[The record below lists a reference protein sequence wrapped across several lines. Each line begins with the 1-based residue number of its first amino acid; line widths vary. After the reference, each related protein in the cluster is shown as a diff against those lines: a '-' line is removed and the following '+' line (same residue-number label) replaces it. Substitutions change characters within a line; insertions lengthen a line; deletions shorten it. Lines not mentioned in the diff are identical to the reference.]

1 MANNDWD
8 LDDLL
13 NFSYDREVPEK
24 NDDFD
29 IFDQFDKMSAKDKPR
44 AEKPE
49 SGKGLGESFSDYDE
63 LKMYEKLRCSNEH
76 SNSAFDVPK
85 SAERPHRDRPQH
97 DSPKHM
103 AASEDP
109 LPPLLSERENR
120 FAQGGFDRDIFEQYE
135 KMPKAA
141 PVVEEVHKAPVEE
154 LADAVSSRSAKEIE
168 ALKQASHDAY
178 ERYRSNYIKGKKKRS
193 GNKGWKVGKFHRVLT
208 AIYLISFAVFV
219 VSMVFMNV
227 LPFGLSLVL
236 YGLLV
241 LISLFVFV
249 QTRRTAA
256 GKWAKRFAT
265 LIAVILIGIYG
276 VGTVYALGT
285 LSFLSDSSVSNE
297 KAVSDITRKPFNF
310 VITGIDVDG
319 TIDEQGRSDVNM
331 VVTVNPSTHQI
342 LMTSIPRDYEIYM
355 AEFDNAMDKLT
366 HTGFYGVST
375 TIAAEEQLFDTTVN
389 YYVKVNFTTVERFI
403 DAVGGVDVESEY
415 EFTPVKLK
423 DWTVQEGMNHM
434 NGKQALAFARER
446 KAFLTGDNQRIKN
459 QQAVFEALIRKAT
472 GSRTMI
478 LSYNKVLTS
487 LRNYFEMSF
496 SSREIRR
503 LVKLQIARNP
513 DWHIYKNTVVGGD
526 GSMPTY
532 STGGAYAYVMT
543 QDQESIDNA
552 KALITAVMEGQTLQT
567 DDDGKVSIAK
577 E

>member
-13 NFSYDREVPEK
+13 NFNYDREVPEK
-24 NDDFD
+24 KSDFD
-29 IFDQFDKMSAKDKPR
+29 ILDQFDRMPEP
-44 AEKPE
+44 EKPK
-49 SGKGLGESFSDYDE
+49 SGKGLGNDFSIYDE
-63 LKMYEKLRCSNEH
+63 LKQYEELRHKE
-76 SNSAFDVPK
+76 
-85 SAERPHRDRPQH
+85 PQG
-97 DSPKHM
+97 SPGFGAPKH
-103 AASEDP
+103 ASGKQSFSAPSDP
-109 LPPLLSERENR
+109 LPPLSSERERR
-120 FAQGGFDRDIFEQYE
+120 FEQKRFDRDIFEQYE
-135 KMPKAA
+135 KTPKSA
-141 PVVEEVHKAPVEE
+141 PVVEEVHSGHIDEI
-154 LADAVSSRSAKEIE
+154 ADAVSQRSAKEIE
-168 ALKQASHDAY
+168 AIKQASHDAY
-178 ERYRSNYIKGKKKRS
+178 ERYRSNYVKGKKKRS
-193 GNKGWKVGKFHRVLT
+193 GNKGWHVTKFHRVLT
-208 AIYLISFAVFV
+208 TIYLAAFAVFAA
-219 VSMVFMNV
+219 SMIFMNV
-227 LPFGLSLVL
+227 LPFGMSVALYGVLALLSLF
-236 YGLLV
+236 
-241 LISLFVFV
+241 IFV
-249 QTRRTAA
+249 QTRRGGA
-256 GKWAKRFAT
+256 GKWGKRTAT
-265 LIAVILIGIYG
+265 FLAIILIGVYG

-285 LSFLSDSSVSNE
+285 LSFLSDSSVNNE
-297 KAVSDITRKPFNF
+297 KAVSDLTRKPFNF

-366 HTGFYGVST
+366 HTGFYGVGT
-375 TIAAEEQLFDTTVN
+375 TIAAEEQLLDITSN

-472 GSRTMI
+472 SSRTMI
-478 LSYNKVLTS
+478 LSYNKVLSS

-503 LVKLQIARNP
+503 LVKMQIARDP
-513 DWHIYKNTVVGGD
+513 DWHIYKNTVIGGD
-526 GSMPTY
+526 GSLPTY

-543 QDQESIDNA
+543 QDEESIENA
-552 KALITAVMEGQTLQT
+552 KTLINAVLEGLPLQT
-567 DDDGKVSIAK
+567 DDDGKVTVAQ